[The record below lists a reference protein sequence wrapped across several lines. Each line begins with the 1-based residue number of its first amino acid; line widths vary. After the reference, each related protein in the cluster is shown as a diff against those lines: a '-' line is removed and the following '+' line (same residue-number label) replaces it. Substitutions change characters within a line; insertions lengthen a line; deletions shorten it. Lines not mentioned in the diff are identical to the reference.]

1 MNRSA
6 LDRLFRPKS
15 VALIGASTD
24 PKKIGGRPLHFLKK
38 HGFTGDI
45 WPVNPNAEEIDG
57 LPCFTDIASLPGTPD
72 LAIVLLGP
80 RHVEQALKDLA
91 LRKTGAAIV
100 LAGGFAE
107 TGEGGATRQQALIE
121 AADGMRVLGPN
132 TIGLLNMTDGITLS
146 ASGAL
151 DVEDRFAGGVAVVSQ
166 SGGIL
171 GSLLSRA
178 SAQGTGLSLMAATG
192 NEADID
198 VGDLMSFLAQDD
210 ATKVVALYLETIRH
224 PDRFRKAAAD
234 LADAGKRLV
243 VYKVGRSEA
252 GAQSAAS
259 HTGAM
264 AGEDRVF
271 DALFRQ
277 TGAIRVDCYSDLIDV
292 PTALA
297 AVPPMDGNRIAIL
310 STTGG
315 AAGLVADVCGVA
327 GFETPPPSAETTA
340 RLAALFED
348 DGFMPDRNPV
358 DLTLAGLHP
367 DIFHQAI
374 LVLAES
380 GDYDA
385 VIPIAGS
392 SSVGRPRIVADPI
405 IQAASNI
412 GVPMIVYT
420 SPSAPAIVQRLNAAG
435 VPTYPS
441 PEACAAALS
450 ALRRPAFST
459 AKETGKPVQGSNPF
473 SATSGPLNEAEAK
486 RLFAAWGIDGVKE
499 TAIENP
505 EAASA
510 AIAELGGTSVV
521 KILSRGLLH
530 KTEIG
535 GVRLNVPSEDAAD
548 TCIDITASAAKA
560 GIFEAEGFLIQEQIY
575 GAVEMIVGYRND
587 PALGPAVLIGAGG
600 AATELYDDAVV
611 CLIPAAGPDIRTA
624 LASLAMYPMLS
635 GYRGQIVAD
644 IDRLVETILNFSDMC
659 LSLGDRLIEC
669 EINPLFIGPE
679 DLIRAGDGV
688 VVFRG

>member
-1 MNRSA
+1 LNRSA

-45 WPVNPNAEEIDG
+45 WPINPKAEEIEG

-72 LAIVLLGP
+72 VAIVLLGP

-91 LRKTGAAIV
+91 VRKTGAAIV

-107 TGEGGATRQQALIE
+107 TGDDGVARQQALID
-121 AADGMRVLGPN
+121 AADGMRLLGPN
-132 TIGLLNMTDGITLS
+132 TIGLLNMTEGITLS

-151 DVEDRFAGGVAVVSQ
+151 DVEDRLVGGVAVVSQ

-178 SAQGTGLSLMAATG
+178 AAQGTGLSLLGATG

-210 ATKVVALYLETIRH
+210 ATKVVALYLETVRH
-224 PDRFRKAAAD
+224 PDRFRKAAAE

-252 GAQSAAS
+252 GAQAAAS

-277 TGAIRVDCYSDLIDV
+277 TGAIRVDRYSDLVDV
-292 PTALA
+292 SAALA
-297 AVPPMDGNRIAIL
+297 AVQPMDGNRIAIL

-327 GFETPPPSAETTA
+327 GFETPPPGAETTA
-340 RLAALFED
+340 RLAALFQD

-358 DLTLAGLHP
+358 DLTLAGLNP

-374 LVLAES
+374 LALAES

-385 VIPIAGS
+385 VIAIAGS

-405 IQAASNI
+405 IQAAGNI
-412 GVPMIVYT
+412 SVPMIVYT

-450 ALRRPAFST
+450 ALRRPASPT
-459 AKETGKPVQGSNPF
+459 ARETRKPVQGSNPF

-486 RLFAAWGIDGVKE
+486 RLFAAWGIDGVE
-499 TAIENP
+499 EMLIANP

-510 AIAELGGTSVV
+510 AIVELGGTSVV
-521 KILSRGLLH
+521 KILSRDLLH

-535 GVRLNVPSEDAAD
+535 GVRLNVPAEDAASI
-548 TCIDITASAAKA
+548 CLDIAASAEKA
-560 GIFEAEGFLIQEQIY
+560 GVSETEGFLIQEQIS
-575 GAVEMIVGYRND
+575 GAVEMIVGYQND

-600 AATELYDDAVV
+600 TSAELYDDAVI
-611 CLIPAAGPDIRTA
+611 CLIPAAGPDIRMA
-624 LASLAMYPMLS
+624 LASLAMYPLLS
-635 GYRGQIVAD
+635 GHRGQGGTD
-644 IDRLVETILNFSDMC
+644 IDGLVETILNFSEMC
-659 LSLGDRLIEC
+659 LSLGDRLVEC
-669 EINPLFIGPE
+669 EINPLFMGPG

-688 VVFRG
+688 VIFNG